1 MLSEISHRLFSKEL
15 NFVFEFFF
23 ALCQKS
29 LALEVGWSKQSGFC
43 MVIFVNLVWTIT
55 SNLDMILGCNLLRI
69 VYNYFYFKKIPTF
82 CFQSSW
88 LLWNLSLK
96 RAPQPNFYGFHMI
109 CPFFLIFFLSLLS
122 NCFNLRLAQVRYR
135 WKDLDDHFLK
145 IATFQLEFPY
155 LISGKL
161 WKVVSESILFLN
173 FPLYLSLKFFVF
185 VKFCTIWSC
194 QTKIYDKTFPTTPHL
209 GQLVVVWL

>member
-109 CPFFLIFFLSLLS
+109 CPFFLIFFFIFAIQLFQPSFGSSEVPLKRFGWPFSKDCHFSARISIFDKWEALESGVRINFVPQFSTLS
-122 NCFNLRLAQVRYR
+122 FFKILRLR
-135 WKDLDDHFLK
+135 
-145 IATFQLEFPY
+145 E
-155 LISGKL
+155 
-161 WKVVSESILFLN
+161 ILYN
-173 FPLYLSLKFFVF
+173 
-185 VKFCTIWSC
+185 
-194 QTKIYDKTFPTTPHL
+194 
-209 GQLVVVWL
+209 LVMSN